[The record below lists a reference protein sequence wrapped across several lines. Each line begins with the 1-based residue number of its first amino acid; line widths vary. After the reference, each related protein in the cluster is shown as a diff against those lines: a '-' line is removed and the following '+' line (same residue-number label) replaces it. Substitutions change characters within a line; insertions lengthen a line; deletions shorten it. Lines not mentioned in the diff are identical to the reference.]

1 MALFLKE
8 WSFTFFLVDNFHKV
22 IHIQLLDGM
31 CSQDRIEIFI
41 SATLFRV

>member
-8 WSFTFFLVDNFHKV
+8 LAFTLFLVDNFHKV
-22 IHIQLLDGM
+22 IHIQLLDGI
-31 CSQDRIEIFI
+31 CSRDRIEIFI